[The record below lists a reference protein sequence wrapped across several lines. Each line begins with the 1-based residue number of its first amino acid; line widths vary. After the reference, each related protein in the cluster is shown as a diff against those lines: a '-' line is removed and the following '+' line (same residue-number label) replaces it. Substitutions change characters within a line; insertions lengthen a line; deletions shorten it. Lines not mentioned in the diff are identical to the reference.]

1 MQRKT
6 RLTLTETNKTFLHRN
21 KESGLWAF
29 PKRKRIFPLKMIYCM
44 FLQFY
49 SLNLWIK
56 IVRFSLRN
64 LQPAFYPVAALAVC
78 TFHQSWELAF
88 FSKKLSQFTK
98 KKDPVK
104 LLINNFYGNLRNKQ
118 SGATICKKGIQP
130 VSVQVGISNHP
141 QELGVMPAYLLA
153 TGFRSQSSNLTQGV
167 AQGLLGE
174 FRRKTRWE
182 DVPP

>member
-1 MQRKT
+1 MQSDNQRQQAIRKHASKRQTETHKQTTSKQRVTNEHKRARSVSGEWQRTNAVQGKTMQRKN

-29 PKRKRIFPLKMIYCM
+29 PKRKRKFPLKMIYCM
-44 FLQFY
+44 FIHFH

-56 IVRFSLRN
+56 IVRLSLRN

-98 KKDPVK
+98 KK
-104 LLINNFYGNLRNKQ
+104 
-118 SGATICKKGIQP
+118 IQ
-130 VSVQVGISNHP
+130 
-141 QELGVMPAYLLA
+141 
-153 TGFRSQSSNLTQGV
+153 
-167 AQGLLGE
+167 
-174 FRRKTRWE
+174 
-182 DVPP
+182 

>member
-1 MQRKT
+1 MQSDNQRQQAIRKHASKRQTETRKHTTIKQRVTNEHKRARSVSGGWQRTNAVQGKTMQRKT

-44 FLQFY
+44 FLHFL

-56 IVRFSLRN
+56 IVRLSLWN

-88 FSKKLSQFTK
+88 FSEKLSQ
-98 KKDPVK
+98 
-104 LLINNFYGNLRNKQ
+104 
-118 SGATICKKGIQP
+118 
-130 VSVQVGISNHP
+130 
-141 QELGVMPAYLLA
+141 
-153 TGFRSQSSNLTQGV
+153 
-167 AQGLLGE
+167 
-174 FRRKTRWE
+174 
-182 DVPP
+182 

>member
-1 MQRKT
+1 MQSDNEIQQAIRKHASKRQTETRKHTTIKQRVTNEHKRARSVSGGWQRTNAVQGKTMQRKT

-44 FLQFY
+44 FLHFL

-56 IVRFSLRN
+56 IVRLSLWN

-98 KKDPVK
+98 EM
-104 LLINNFYGNLRNKQ
+104 
-118 SGATICKKGIQP
+118 IQ
-130 VSVQVGISNHP
+130 
-141 QELGVMPAYLLA
+141 
-153 TGFRSQSSNLTQGV
+153 
-167 AQGLLGE
+167 
-174 FRRKTRWE
+174 
-182 DVPP
+182 